1 MVVSRLERMADTE
14 PTIIP
19 AMPKIS
25 STDWMPLAANTSM
38 PTAR

>member
-19 AMPKIS
+19 AMPKSS